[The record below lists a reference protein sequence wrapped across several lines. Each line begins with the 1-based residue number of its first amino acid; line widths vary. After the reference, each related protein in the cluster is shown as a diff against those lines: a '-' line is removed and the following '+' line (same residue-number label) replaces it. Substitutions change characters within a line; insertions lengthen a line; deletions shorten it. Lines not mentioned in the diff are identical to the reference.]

1 MVADRNEVLNE
12 SQETIYGYPV
22 KDLILFAYACRKQHI
37 TEEELHDF
45 VTSSSAAFNFGYE
58 ELHRAAAKA
67 MSNSFGEHDFKFN
80 KEKKDDRT

>member
-22 KDLILFAYACRKQHI
+22 KELIVFAGACKEANI
-37 TEEELHDF
+37 TKEELHDF
-45 VTSSSAAFNFGYE
+45 VTNSLAAFNFGYE

-67 MSNSFGEHDFKFN
+67 MINSFGEHDFKFN
-80 KEKKDDRT
+80 KEEKK